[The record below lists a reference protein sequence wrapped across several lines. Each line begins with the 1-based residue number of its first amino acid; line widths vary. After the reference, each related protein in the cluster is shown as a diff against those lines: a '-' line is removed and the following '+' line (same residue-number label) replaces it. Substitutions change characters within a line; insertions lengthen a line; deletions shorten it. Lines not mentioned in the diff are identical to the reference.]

1 VTRLILPAL
10 LAGLAAAPADPAGV
24 PTSRVVGSPDPAPYK
39 VRRTRP
45 NFSPAYPVN
54 ARPIPGTDQLIVI
67 TEDAPYSGTHL
78 VRVPDRPDAA
88 DAQAVRLMSH
98 AGVAYDLAFHPKFAE
113 NGFLYV
119 GWNGKTD
126 GRNFTRVTRFRL
138 DPKPPYTL
146 DPASAATVIEWPS
159 AGHNGGAVC
168 FGPDGML
175 YVTSG
180 DGTADSDGDDAG
192 QRTDTLLSKVL
203 RIDVDRPGQPYAVPP
218 DNPFVGNPAFRP
230 ETWAYGLRN
239 PWRVSADAETG
250 QLWVGNNGQDL
261 WEQAYLVRKG
271 ANYGWS
277 VTEGGHPFFPL
288 RKAGPTPIQP
298 PTVEHPHSES
308 RSLTGGLVY
317 RGTALPELV
326 GAYVYGDYA
335 TGRVWA
341 VKHDGQRVVWHKE
354 LARTQL
360 KITAF
365 FADSRG
371 ELLILDH
378 QPVGKG
384 GLYEL
389 VPNTDKPA
397 PFPAKL
403 SGSGLFASVADHAM
417 APGVFPY
424 EVNAPFWSD
433 GLFKQRW
440 LALPPGG
447 KVGWTKTG
455 GWNFPDR
462 TVVVKSFAVG
472 EGADR
477 KWVETRFLT
486 KQDGEW
492 AGYSYVW
499 DADGKDA
506 MLVGPEGLDRQ
517 FGAVAW
523 RYPSRTECMV
533 CHSRAA
539 NHVLGL
545 CTPQMNRASG
555 VENQIA
561 RFERLGL
568 FDGKLPKPPG
578 EMAALVDPYDATQDL
593 GRRARSWLHAN
604 CSNCHVEAGG
614 GNARMELEVTTP
626 ADKMRALGERPLH
639 QTFDLPDARLVAPGR
654 PERSV
659 LLHRAMTRGP
669 GQMPPLASRRPD
681 EAGVRLLREWI
692 ESLR

>member
-1 VTRLILPAL
+1 MTPLLLIASVIS
-10 LAGLAAAPADPAGV
+10 AAEPAGV
-24 PTSRVVGSPDPAPYK
+24 PTSRVVGSPDPTPYK
-39 VRRTRP
+39 ARRVRP
-45 NFSPAYPVN
+45 AFSPSYPVS
-54 ARPIPGTDQLIVI
+54 ARPIPGSDQLLVI

-78 VRVPDRPDAA
+78 VRVPDRAYATDT
-88 DAQAVRLMSH
+88 QAIKLMSH
-98 AGVAYDLAFHPKFAE
+98 DGVAYDLAFHPKFAE
-113 NGFLYV
+113 NGYLYV
-119 GWNGKTD
+119 GWNGKD
-126 GRNFTRVTRFRL
+126 KERGRHFTRVTRYRL
-138 DPKPPYTL
+138 DPTTPYTL
-146 DPASAATVIEWPS
+146 DPKSASLVIEWPS
-159 AGHNGGAVC
+159 AGHNGGALC
-168 FGPDGML
+168 FGPDGLL

-180 DGTADSDGDDAG
+180 DGTADSDADDAG
-192 QRTDTLLSKVL
+192 QRTGTLLSKVL
-203 RIDVDRPGQPYAVPP
+203 RIDVDRSENGKPYTVPA
-218 DNPFVGNPAFRP
+218 DNPFVNNAAFRP

-239 PWRVSADAETG
+239 PWRISADAATG

-277 VTEGGHPFFPL
+277 VTEGGHPFFPH
-288 RKAGPTPIQP
+288 RKAGPTPIIP
-298 PTVEHPHSES
+298 PTVEHPHSEA
-308 RSLTGGLVY
+308 RSLTGGFVY

-341 VKHDGQRVVWHKE
+341 VKHDGQRTIWHKE
-354 LARTQL
+354 LARTTL

-365 FADSRG
+365 VADSRD

-378 QPVGKG
+378 QPAGKG
-384 GLYEL
+384 GLFEL
-389 VPNTDKPA
+389 VPNTDRPA

-403 SGSGLFASVADHAM
+403 SESGLFASVADHAM
-417 APGVFPY
+417 AVGVLPY

-447 KVGWTKTG
+447 KIGWTKTG

-472 EGADR
+472 EGASR

-499 DADGKDA
+499 DADGRDA
-506 MLVGPEGLDRQ
+506 TLVGPEGLDRQ

-545 CTPQMNRASG
+545 CTPQMNRVADG
-555 VENQIA
+555 ENQLA

-568 FDGKLPKPPG
+568 FEAKLPKPPG
-578 EMAALVDPYDATQDL
+578 ELPALADPYDPGQDL
-593 GRRARSWLHAN
+593 GHRARSWLHAN

-614 GNARMELEVTTP
+614 GNARMELGFDTP
-626 ADKMRALGERPLH
+626 DAKMRVLGEKPLH
-639 QTFDLPDARLVAPGR
+639 QSFDLPDARLVAPGH

-659 LLHRAMTRGP
+659 LLHRAAARGP
-669 GQMPPLASRRPD
+669 GQMPPLATRRPD
-681 EAGVRLLREWI
+681 EAGVRLIREWI